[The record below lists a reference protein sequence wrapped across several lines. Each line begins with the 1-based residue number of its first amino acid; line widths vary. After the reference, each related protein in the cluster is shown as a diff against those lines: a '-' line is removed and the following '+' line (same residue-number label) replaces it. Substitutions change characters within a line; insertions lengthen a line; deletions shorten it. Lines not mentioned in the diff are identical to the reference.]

1 MADGAA
7 AQGCSDCGNYANR
20 AIVLAN
26 APGDLQDFL
35 YILLREF
42 GNNSSL
48 KVDFENLKNTEK
60 PGGMQCSMF
69 AAWGSRTEGAELFS
83 ARNLDWSKDTGINK
97 NKLVMVVVPD
107 DGSNP
112 SVTLGFVG
120 LYGTLA
126 GMSAKGITVHEANL
140 EENVISFTGFPWTLR
155 LRYIMEF
162 ADDLQ
167 IARTC
172 WESTT
177 NTVGFNHMIASG
189 GDAQTYAGGKLT
201 DVALALE
208 TMYGYTAYFADNDPR

>member
-1 MADGAA
+1 
-7 AQGCSDCGNYANR
+7 
-20 AIVLAN
+20 
-26 APGDLQDFL
+26 
-35 YILLREF
+35 
-42 GNNSSL
+42 
-48 KVDFENLKNTEK
+48 
-60 PGGMQCSMF
+60 MF

-83 ARNLDWSKDTGINK
+83 ARNLDWNKDTGINK
-97 NKLVMVVVPD
+97 NKLIMVVVPD

-167 IARTC
+167 TVRTR

-189 GDAQTYAGGKLT
+189 GDAQCRSCCVRRSLS
-201 DVALALE
+201 
-208 TMYGYTAYFADNDPR
+208 

>member
-7 AQGCSDCGNYANR
+7 VQGCKECGKYASR

-42 GNNSSL
+42 GSNSSL
-48 KVDFENLKNTEK
+48 ENNLKSTEK

-69 AAWGSRTEGAELFS
+69 AAWGNRTEGAELFS

-167 IARTC
+167 TARAR

-189 GDAQTYAGGKLT
+189 GDAQAYAGGKLI